1 MRIFNCFLLVLILYT
16 ALFSKTEVISPVEA
30 IAPDMPVYRI
40 LVEMQD
46 KKNNYTSGVK
56 LSKLTENSIESI
68 DWSKDFVSSFGAAI
82 FENISAYNIDYYSEE
97 NDTAN
102 RILVLVTD
110 NNQYIKYAEKKVE
123 NGSYNLVFDDKF
135 YGTLNFLPSVNYPS
149 AILWDYIKVRDK
161 SLEAISLIF
170 LDIENNEFKIGE
182 IDEVNFADNSSC
194 IVNIYDGVVE
204 TFVDLL
210 SGEEFKIPNEKGF
223 VTDVIKVNNKVYA
236 INFEEIDE
244 YNNHPKFIWN
254 IYDGKWSIKE
264 LVLTEEY
271 LYSVLPPDF
280 ENFYVETS
288 ELYPRIWSDG
298 SIIFDINAFINQ
310 GFESL
315 TFKGIIRQPLEGKP
329 VLLDWVIKY
338 SYNNY
343 DSYIMRENFNR
354 IWYPYD
360 DDKIY
365 SVKDKIIQN
374 HLYDLDYAN
383 DSIILLRGG
392 EVWRLQL
399 N

>member
-135 YGTLNFLPSVNYPS
+135 YGTLNFLSSVNYPS

-223 VTDVIKVNNKVYA
+223 VTDIIKVNNKVYA